1 MPFVYE
7 KTDHP
12 RWKYRTIQIYQH
24 TYEVRNQ
31 QHLGSTHPST
41 TPKYECKRET
51 CVLQESH
58 AWNGSNVVA
67 DTEDSQRA
75 SAVHDAMCQAMD
87 KDIYQG
93 SWKNWQRAA
102 AEYRVMC
109 ITDGL
114 ERVKSDGKRWVRIR
128 AGWVRSRAWTRY
140 NGILAGGGNKV
151 KWRKWAKKFG

>member
-1 MPFVYE
+1 M
-7 KTDHP
+7 
-12 RWKYRTIQIYQH
+12 
-24 TYEVRNQ
+24 
-31 QHLGSTHPST
+31 
-41 TPKYECKRET
+41 
-51 CVLQESH
+51 
-58 AWNGSNVVA
+58 WNGSNVVA

-87 KDIYQG
+87 EDIYQG
-93 SWKNWQRAA
+93 SWQNWQRAA

-128 AGWVRSRAWTRY
+128 ASWVRSPAWTRY